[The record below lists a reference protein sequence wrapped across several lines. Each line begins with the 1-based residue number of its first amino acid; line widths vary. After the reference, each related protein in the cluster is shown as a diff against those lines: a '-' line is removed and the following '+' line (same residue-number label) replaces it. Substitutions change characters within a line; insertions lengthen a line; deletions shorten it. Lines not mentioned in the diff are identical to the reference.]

1 MARYSYQARDGSGAL
16 ASGVVA
22 AISAEEAGRLLR
34 NEGKYI
40 VRINEV
46 TEADASD
53 GEMSLAQH
61 AKRVRRQDVIFFA
74 HQMAIMIETGV
85 PISEALESIVE
96 QSSNLSFKAV
106 MREVAT
112 QVQSGLEFSKALARF
127 PRVFPTVMT
136 SLIRAAEVSGTLG
149 QMLDRISDYMSKE
162 MRTSKAVKG
171 AMIYPAFMVLMTIGV
186 TVFLLAFVLPKFST
200 IYAAKGQAL
209 PAPTQVLLALSA
221 ALVDYWQYW
230 LVGSIVAVG
239 GTIYFAGTA
248 AGRRFFDWVKLSV
261 PVMRNLFTQLY
272 VTRSCRTLGTMINAG
287 VPMLDA
293 VEITKQVTNNSY
305 FEELWD
311 EVDQHLR
318 QGMQLSDP
326 LFKSP
331 LMPRSVVQMIR
342 SGEKS
347 GRLGQ
352 VLGRVAE
359 FTEEEFD
366 RAVKGAT
373 QFIEPVM
380 IVVMGSLIGF
390 VAISLLLPIFSVGQ
404 VASGN

>member
-1 MARYSYQARDGSGAL
+1 MGRYSYQARDGSGTL
-16 ASGVVA
+16 ASGVVV
-22 AISAEEAGRLLR
+22 AISAEEAGHMLR
-34 NEGKYI
+34 KEGKYI
-40 VRINEV
+40 TQLSEV
-46 TEADASD
+46 AEADVND
-53 GEMSLAQH
+53 GEMSLTQH
-61 AKRVRRQDVIFFA
+61 AKRVKRQDVIFFA

-96 QSSNLSFKAV
+96 QSSNVSFKAV

-112 QVQSGLEFSKALARF
+112 QVQSGLEFSRAMSRF

-149 QMLDRISDYMSKE
+149 QMLDRISEYMSKE
-162 MRTSKAVKG
+162 MRTTKAIKG
-171 AMIYPAFMVLMTIGV
+171 AMLYPAFMVLMTIGV
-186 TVFLLAFVLPKFST
+186 TIFLMAFVLPKFSS
-200 IYAAKGQAL
+200 IYSAKGQAL
-209 PAPTQVLLALSA
+209 PVPTQVLMAMSA

-230 LVGSIVAVG
+230 LMGSVASIAG
-239 GTIYFAGTA
+239 LIWFARTPTGS
-248 AGRRFFDWVKLSV
+248 RFFDWLKLSV
-261 PVMRNLFTQLY
+261 PVVRDLFTQLY

-293 VEITKQVTNNSY
+293 VEITKLVTSNRY
-305 FEELWD
+305 YEDMWV
-311 EVDQHLR
+311 EVDQSLR

-326 LFKSP
+326 LYKST

-352 VLGRVAE
+352 VLARVAE

-366 RAVKGAT
+366 RAVKSMT

-380 IVVMGSLIGF
+380 IVVMGSMIGF
-390 VAISLLLPIFSVGQ
+390 VAISLLLPIFSVGK
-404 VASGN
+404 VASGS

>member
-1 MARYSYQARDGSGAL
+1 MARYSYQARDGSGSL
-16 ASGVVA
+16 ASGVLVA
-22 AISAEEAGRLLR
+22 PSAEEAGKLLR
-34 NEGKYI
+34 TEGKYV

-46 TEADASD
+46 TEAQAGD
-53 GEMSLAQH
+53 GELTLTQH
-61 AKRVRRQDVIFFA
+61 ARRVRRQDVIFFA

-85 PISEALESIVE
+85 PISDALESIVE
-96 QSSNLSFKAV
+96 QSASPSFKAI

-112 QVQSGLEFSKALARF
+112 QVQSGLEFSKALSRF
-127 PRVFPTVMT
+127 PNVFPTVMT

-149 QMLDRISDYMSKE
+149 PMLERISEYMGKE
-162 MRTSKAVKG
+162 MKTTKAVKG

-186 TVFLLAFVLPKFST
+186 TVFLLAFVLPKFSS
-200 IYAAKGQAL
+200 IYAAKGAAL
-209 PAPTQVLLALSA
+209 PAPTQLLLGMSS

-230 LVGSIVAVG
+230 LTGAIASVSGVVWFSRTPKGA
-239 GTIYFAGTA
+239 
-248 AGRRFFDWVKLSV
+248 RFIDWLKLST
-261 PVMRNLFTQLY
+261 PMFRNLFTQLY

-293 VEITKQVTNNSY
+293 VEITRQVTCNSY
-305 FEELWD
+305 FDELWD
-311 EVDQHLR
+311 EVDESLQ
-318 QGMQLSDP
+318 QGQQLSDP
-326 LFKSP
+326 LFLSP

-352 VLGRVAE
+352 VLGRIAE

-380 IVVMGSLIGF
+380 IVVMGGMIGF
-390 VAISLLLPIFSVGQ
+390 VAISLLLPIFSVGS
-404 VASGN
+404 AGSGH

>member
-34 NEGKYI
+34 NEGKYV

-46 TEADASD
+46 TEADADD
-53 GEMSLAQH
+53 GEMSLTQH
-61 AKRVRRQDVIFFA
+61 ARRVRRQDVIFFA

-96 QSSNLSFKAV
+96 QSANVSFKAV

-162 MRTSKAVKG
+162 MRTAKAVKG

-221 ALVDYWQYW
+221 ALVDYWQLW
-230 LVGSIVAVG
+230 LIGSIATIG
-239 GTIYFAGTA
+239 GTVYFAGTA
-248 AGRRFFDWVKLSV
+248 TGRRFFDWVKLST
-261 PVMRNLFTQLY
+261 PLMRNLFTQLY

-293 VEITKQVTNNSY
+293 VEITRQVTGNSY

-326 LFKSP
+326 LFRSP

-366 RAVKGAT
+366 RAVKGMT
-373 QFIEPVM
+373 QFIEPAM
-380 IVVMGSLIGF
+380 IVIMGSLIGF

-404 VASGN
+404 VASGS